1 MGFGK
6 FEKINLPNL
15 TFIVCSDFNQWQES
29 NGKMVKCTMNYN
41 STIVYQHKCYI
52 YSRADTMNNLQKQ
65 YLYI

>member
-29 NGKMVKCTMNYN
+29 NGKTGKMY
-41 STIVYQHKCYI
+41 HE
-52 YSRADTMNNLQKQ
+52 L
-65 YLYI
+65 